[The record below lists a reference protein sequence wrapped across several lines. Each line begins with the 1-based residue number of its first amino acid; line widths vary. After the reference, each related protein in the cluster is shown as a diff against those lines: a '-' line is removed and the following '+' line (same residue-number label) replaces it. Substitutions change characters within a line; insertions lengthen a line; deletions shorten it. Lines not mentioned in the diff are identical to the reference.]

1 MLTLE
6 LKKMILKN
14 VSKIALLVNYQKHVQ
29 IKQWKVIP
37 KYPGYKPSEIREAGE
52 FRGGLFSRV

>member
-14 VSKIALLVNYQKHVQ
+14 VSKIALLVNNQKHVQ
-29 IKQWKVIP
+29 IKQCKVIP
-37 KYPGYKPSEIREAGE
+37 KYPGCKPSEIRGAGE
-52 FRGGLFSRV
+52 IRGGLFSRV